1 LLLDEA
7 TSALDSVAE
16 QEVQEALQALMKGR
30 TTLVVAHRL
39 STIQKADRIVV
50 LEKGQKVQE
59 GTHEQLMAQEGV
71 YRRLVELQMRA

>member
-1 LLLDEA
+1 LDEA

-59 GTHEQLMAQEGV
+59 GTHEELMTQDGV